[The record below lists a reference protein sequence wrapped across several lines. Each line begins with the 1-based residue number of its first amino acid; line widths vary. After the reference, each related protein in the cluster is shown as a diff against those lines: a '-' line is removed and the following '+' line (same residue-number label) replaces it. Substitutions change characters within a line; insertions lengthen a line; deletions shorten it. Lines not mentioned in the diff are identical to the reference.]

1 MWDCF
6 AVVANKLSGTQSRL
20 FQSLFALKEFAAHL
34 IGLHAST
41 TEPSFGFCVLRPHI
55 LSRQHP
61 EGRGQSNR
69 RHHRRSVQLQ
79 RGEPQQRHRP
89 DRIVA
94 AAVLRLDRSTGMFA
108 DFRPVSKTVVGSSA
122 AVLRNE

>member
-1 MWDCF
+1 MWDYF
-6 AVVANKLSGTQSRL
+6 AVVTNKLSRTQSKL
-20 FQSLFALKEFAAHL
+20 SLSLYSLKEFAAHL
-34 IGLHAST
+34 ISLHAPT
-41 TEPSFGFCVLRPHI
+41 TEPSFRFSVLRPHI

-89 DRIVA
+89 DRVVA

-108 DFRPVSKTVVGSSA
+108 DFRPVSKIVVGSSA
-122 AVLRNE
+122 AK